1 MFLYKVDEQEIKL
14 TSCTSEHK
22 VFSEE
27 KTSRHVDPPYPAL
40 TPSSSA
46 PLVLHERF
54 LLQTL
59 IKEEVKVSVAFTA
72 LR

>member
-1 MFLYKVDEQEIKL
+1 MNRKSNSRVA
-14 TSCTSEHK
+14 TACTSEHK

-27 KTSRHVDPPYPAL
+27 KTSRHVDPRYPAL

-46 PLVLHERF
+46 QLVLHEKF

>member
-1 MFLYKVDEQEIKL
+1 MFLYKLDEQEIKL

-27 KTSRHVDPPYPAL
+27 KTSTDMS
-40 TPSSSA
+40 T
-46 PLVLHERF
+46 LVI

-59 IKEEVKVSVAFTA
+59 IKEEVKVSVVFTA